1 MLDEDDDI
9 EGDIKMSTLKGSKP
23 SAGAA
28 AAKKGSGGGGA
39 KMMSYADS
47 NDDEEDSYFTT
58 VKGGDKNGFG
68 ALASGENDEDYGL
81 ADD

>member
-1 MLDEDDDI
+1 
-9 EGDIKMSTLKGSKP
+9 MSTLKGSKP

-58 VKGGDKNGFG
+58 VKGDKNGFG